1 MDLADQLFR
10 HLQREVASAE
20 RIGGAV
26 IGVVTGNQDPDK
38 LGRVQVR
45 LPMFGDQDSTWWA
58 PVISAG
64 AGKQRGWFFIP
75 EIDDEVVVMFEHG
88 DVNHPVVVGAL
99 WSKDDAP
106 ADSNGGDN
114 ERRVIKSRAG
124 SRLIFD
130 DDKQLLIIEDGG
142 GKGRVTLDADKNLIT
157 IEALDGDV
165 AVQAPAG
172 AFTLVADKAVLKAG
186 GNLTISSG
194 DGMTIAGD
202 AGVTIK
208 AGSAMAISG
217 STVDINNGGAKSA
230 QAPQASPA
238 AVADPYGNG

>member
-1 MDLADQLFR
+1 MGVSGPR
-10 HLQREVASAE
+10 ASAARNE
-20 RIGGAV
+20 RIGGAPPAVVQRCIDQVGIGFAFAPTFHAATRHAAAPRRELGTRTLFNLLGPMTNPAQVAQQV
-26 IGVVTGNQDPDK
+26 IGVYDP
-38 LGRVQVR
+38 RWC
-45 LPMFGDQDSTWWA
+45 T
-58 PVISAG
+58 PVA
-64 AGKQRGWFFIP
+64 R
-75 EIDDEVVVMFEHG
+75 
-88 DVNHPVVVGAL
+88 AL

-106 ADSNGGDN
+106 ADKNDGGN

-130 DDKQLLIIEDGG
+130 DDKQQLIIEDGG

-172 AFTLVADKAVLKAG
+172 ELTLVADKAVFKAG
-186 GNLTISSG
+186 GTLSITSG

-230 QAPQASPA
+230 QAPTASPA
-238 AVADPYGNG
+238 DVADPYGNG